1 MDNNY
6 KVNINLNN
14 LRTEVSKRE
23 DRKNKTFDKL
33 VEMCYSKIINT
44 NKTSNEYSCI
54 FEVPNLVFG
63 LPLYNINDAIKYIM
77 IKLIDKGFE
86 VHLAIPNKIFISWKP
101 ESEKLSSYCRDLY
114 QLDNPN
120 KLSLEYYPITNN
132 PNLQYN
138 PSIHNKSPSHQSYQS
153 KSKNYNSKSHNN
165 KEQKIYRPIEDYK
178 NFTTSSASLYQN
190 DDDIDLFRSK
200 IDELFS

>member
-138 PSIHNKSPSHQSYQS
+138 PSIQINHLHTNPTILKAKITIQNPIIIKNKKYIDQLKIIKILQHHQHHYI
-153 KSKNYNSKSHNN
+153 KMMMIL
-165 KEQKIYRPIEDYK
+165 IYFVVK
-178 NFTTSSASLYQN
+178 
-190 DDDIDLFRSK
+190 
-200 IDELFS
+200 

>member
-120 KLSLEYYPITNN
+120 KLSLEYYPFPNFQYPNN
-132 PNLQYN
+132 NTKTYSQ
-138 PSIHNKSPSHQSYQS
+138 SHHSQSHQS
-153 KSKNYNSKSHNN
+153 KNKNYNSKSHNN

-178 NFTTSSASLYQN
+178 NTTSSSIYQN